1 MSIFFTQISLQNQLF
16 FEVNTQQQVRALAI
30 TFEFGKHID
39 ICFGNLEGHGSQNPL
54 KMKLKIPDLEETA
67 KQGIQKKHLV
77 TFVDL
82 KTTHFIIRQIFETP
96 CILVSPTSGLF

>member
-54 KMKLKIPDLEETA
+54 KMKLKIPDFGETSI
-67 KQGIQKKHLV
+67 QGVPKKHL
-77 TFVDL
+77 L
-82 KTTHFIIRQIFETP
+82 QILRSF
-96 CILVSPTSGLF
+96 F